1 MATYVIEKGENYH
14 FVKTENGYE
23 ITYSNEN
30 KLFSQEITNLPNT
43 PKSID
48 FFDEKITLYDGKK
61 LTRIKDLISFS
72 EE

>member
-14 FVKTENGYE
+14 FVKTENCYE

-43 PKSID
+43 PKSIG